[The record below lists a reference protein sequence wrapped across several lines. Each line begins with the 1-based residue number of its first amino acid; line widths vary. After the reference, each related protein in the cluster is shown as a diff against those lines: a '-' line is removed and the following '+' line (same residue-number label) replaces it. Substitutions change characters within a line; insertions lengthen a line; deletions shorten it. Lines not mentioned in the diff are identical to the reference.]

1 MRNVDHEMSGF
12 IGIHL
17 GAGQHSEALW
27 QEYKKLCHKAC
38 KKGYSLLAS
47 GATALEVVTDATA
60 MLEDSPLTNAGYGSN
75 LTWDGHVECDASVM
89 DGSTLHFGAVG
100 AVRGVKNPVKLAEH
114 ICKKQSCNVLA
125 LGRIPPCL
133 LVGSGAR
140 KWAEQAELTT
150 VHSKSL
156 ISDKAL
162 KLYRHYKK
170 KVERY
175 QLHIDKVLT
184 PLDTVGAVCVDAH
197 GNLAAAC
204 SSGGVALKHPGRVG
218 QAATYGCGCW
228 ATNGTDRVPGIATC
242 TSGCGEYLVRTMLA
256 REAAVEVQKSEC
268 PVTALHNAMKTKFLE
283 SPFLCGAEDRL
294 GGVILL
300 KCIPNEGRG
309 EFLWTHSSKTMCVS
323 YKSDAERRPKT
334 HISEL
339 PTGAV
344 PGSTLVVEGVTF
356 KLHSSAQRDDIG
368 VQL

>member
-1 MRNVDHEMSGF
+1 MPGF

-17 GAGQHSEALW
+17 GAGQHSETLW
-27 QEYKKLCHKAC
+27 PDYKKLCHRAC

-47 GATALEVVTDATA
+47 GATALETVTDVTA
-60 MLEDSPLTNAGYGSN
+60 LLENSPLTNAGYGSN

-100 AVRGVKNPVKLAEH
+100 AVPGVKNPVKLAQH
-114 ICKKQSCNVLA
+114 ICKKQRCNALA

-133 LVGSGAR
+133 LVGNGAHQ
-140 KWAEQAELTT
+140 WAEQAQLAT

-175 QLHIDKVLT
+175 ELRIDKILT
-184 PLDTVGAVCVDAH
+184 PLDTIGAVCVDAC

-228 ATNGTDRVPGIATC
+228 AANATFHVPAAIATC
-242 TSGCGEYLVRTMLA
+242 TSGCGEHLVRTMLA
-256 REAAVEVQKSEC
+256 REAALEVQRSSC
-268 PVTALHNAMKTKFLE
+268 TVTGLHHAMKTKFLE
-283 SPFLCGAEDRL
+283 SPFLSGVEERL
-294 GGVILL
+294 GGLILL
-300 KCIPNEGRG
+300 KCIPSDGTG
-309 EFLWTHSSKTMCVS
+309 EFLWTHSSKTMCIS
-323 YKSDAERRPKT
+323 YMSDAERRPRT
-334 HISEL
+334 RLSEL
-339 PTGAV
+339 PNGAV
-344 PGSTLVVEGVTF
+344 PGSTLVVEGATF
-356 KLHSSAQRDDIG
+356 KLNPLVERAEIG
-368 VQL
+368 IYS